1 MFDGQGTQTKIL
13 DFDVASA
20 SIKGSRDYQEDSML
34 VNFPMG
40 QGSGFAIIA
49 DGIGGHVA
57 GHLAS
62 AIVTT
67 EVFTHMKMQE
77 GHLASGALNVPFAL
91 RQAATEANNKVAE
104 HVRRNDET
112 KGMGSTLLAPVIRG
126 DRLSWLSIGDSPLY
140 LLRDGA
146 LRQLNKDHSMA
157 PQIDMM
163 VKTGSMKAEVGKDHP
178 DRNTLTSVVNGEEI
192 AEIDCP
198 KTPIQ
203 IKEGDILIAS
213 TDGLQT
219 LSNSTLAKTIM
230 KGTQQSAVELVKS
243 LLAELSKLD
252 APDQDNTTFAV
263 MKAMAP
269 PKVEE
274 VMDLDAMPVLALA
287 DDDEAVAA
295 PVAAAAPEAVE
306 PAKPVKDEKKAYWY
320 RGQKYY
326 RD

>member
-1 MFDGQGTQTKIL
+1 MFDGEGTQIATL

-20 SIKGSRDYQEDSML
+20 SIKGSREYQEDSML
-34 VNFPMG
+34 AHFPVG

-67 EVFTHMKMQE
+67 EVFTHMKMQD
-77 GHLASGALNVPFAL
+77 GHLATGALNVPFAL
-91 RQAATEANNKVAE
+91 RQAATEANNKIAE
-104 HVRRNDET
+104 HVRRNGET

-203 IKEGDILIAS
+203 VKEGDILIAS

-219 LSNSTLAKTIM
+219 LSNGVLAKTIM
-230 KGTQQSAVELVKS
+230 KGTQQSAMELVTS
-243 LLAELSKLD
+243 LLNELSKLD
-252 APDQDNTTFAV
+252 APDQDNTTFVV
-263 MKAMAP
+263 MKAVAQ

-274 VMDLDAMPVLALA
+274 VMDLDAMPVLAMGDEDSA
-287 DDDEAVAA
+287 EAAEAVA
-295 PVAAAAPEAVE
+295 
-306 PAKPVKDEKKAYWY
+306 PAEPVKDEKKAYWY

>member
-1 MFDGQGTQTKIL
+1 MFDGQGIQTKTL

-20 SIKGSRDYQEDSML
+20 SIQGSRDYQEDSML
-34 VNFPMG
+34 VNFPIG

-67 EVFTHMKMQE
+67 EVFTHLKMQE

-112 KGMGSTLLAPVIRG
+112 KGMGSTMLVPVIRG

-178 DRNTLTSVVNGEEI
+178 DRNTLTSVINGEEI

-219 LSNSTLAKTIM
+219 LSNATLAKTIM
-230 KGTQQSAVELVKS
+230 KGTQQSAMELVKS
-243 LLAELSKLD
+243 LLAELGKLD

-263 MKAMAP
+263 MKAIAP

-274 VMDLDAMPVLALA
+274 VMDLDAMPVLAMA
-287 DDDEAVAA
+287 DDAPEPEAPAAVAE
-295 PVAAAAPEAVE
+295 PDVAAE
-306 PAKPVKDEKKAYWY
+306 PVKDEKKAYWY

>member
-1 MFDGQGTQTKIL
+1 MFDGQGIQTKTL

-20 SIKGSRDYQEDSML
+20 SIQGSRDYQEDSML
-34 VNFPMG
+34 VNFPIG

-67 EVFTHMKMQE
+67 EVFTHLKMQE

-112 KGMGSTLLAPVIRG
+112 KGMGSTMLVPVIRG

-178 DRNTLTSVVNGEEI
+178 DRNTLTSVINGEEI

-213 TDGLQT
+213 TDGLQS
-219 LSNSTLAKTIM
+219 LSNSTLAKTIT
-230 KGTQQSAVELVKS
+230 KGTQQSAMELVNS

-263 MKAMAP
+263 MKAIAP

-274 VMDLDAMPVLALA
+274 VMDLDAMPVLAMG
-287 DDDEAVAA
+287 DDAPEAEA
-295 PVAAAAPEAVE
+295 PVAAVEPEAAAE
-306 PAKPVKDEKKAYWY
+306 PVKDEKKAYWY